1 MSKQGLDNHYRERA
15 MDSAE
20 RLFGRR
26 GYTAVTLRDIGTD
39 LGLSHASLYYHFPGG
54 KEELFVAVTERSIH
68 RHGEAL
74 RRVIEEQCCN
84 LRNRLLGIARWL
96 LSQPPLDLIRM
107 SESDMPALDPVA
119 AARLMRQMHEQ
130 ILLRLQ
136 SVLEEAHEAAEI
148 RCHNPGLVG
157 ASLLGMIESFHSM
170 PEIAVQKSRES
181 MAAQMIDILLRGM
194 DYLGYIPGYDHADT
208 GSEISNPGVPSPVGE
223 GVQPYG
229 TLEPSKEKP

>member
-1 MSKQGLDNHYRERA
+1 MSKQGLDSVYRERA

-26 GYTAVTLRDIGTD
+26 GYNAVTLRDIGTD

-54 KEELFVAVTERSIH
+54 KEELFVAVTERNIH

-74 RRVIEEQCCN
+74 RQVIEDYCCN
-84 LRNRLLGIARWL
+84 IRARLLGIARWL

-107 SESDMPALDPVA
+107 SESDMPALDPAKA
-119 AARLMRQMHEQ
+119 AALMYQMHQQ
-130 ILLRLQ
+130 ILVRLQ
-136 SVLEEAHEAAEI
+136 SVLEEAHEDGEI

-170 PEIAVQKSRES
+170 PEIAVQESRES
-181 MAAQMIDILLRGM
+181 MAAHMIDILLRGM
-194 DYLGYIPGYDHADT
+194 DYRGATPR
-208 GSEISNPGVPSPVGE
+208 SN
-223 GVQPYG
+223 YFFY
-229 TLEPSKEKP
+229 